1 MPKYNRKIL
10 VVLSDTHGG
19 EKRALMSPEVE
30 LEDEE
35 PDGTLVPYTP
45 ELTASQKYLWEKY
58 TKDIDSVKRLAG
70 KDEIVVIHNGDIN
83 HGNKYMDGLVS
94 TRISDQIRI
103 GVANMFPWLRLK
115 SVKTMRLACGTG
127 AHDFGEGSAEY
138 IIASI
143 LKETFKKD
151 VIGLYHGLAT
161 IAGLRTDYAHH
172 RTSAGIRN
180 WLRGN
185 IFRLYI
191 KSQMMDELDA
201 GDTPPDI
208 IAGAHFHTKVEET
221 VTLFRNGKRYITR
234 GIVTPSYS
242 LINPHAR
249 QVTKSKYKIGIGL
262 AAFEII
268 NSKIL
273 DLHWFDRTVD
283 IRTKEIL

>member
-10 VVLSDTHGG
+10 VIFSDTHGG
-19 EKRALMSPEVE
+19 EKRALMNPDVE

-35 PDGTLVPYTP
+35 PDGTLAPYTP
-45 ELTASQKYLWEKY
+45 NPTASQEYLWKKY
-58 TKDIDSVKRLAG
+58 NEDIDNVKHLAG

-83 HGNKYMDGLVS
+83 HGIKYMDGLVS

-103 GVANMFPWLRLK
+103 GIANMSPWLRLK
-115 SVKTMRLACGTG
+115 NVKKMRLTCGTG
-127 AHDFGEGSAEY
+127 AHDFGEGTAEY
-138 IIASI
+138 IIAAF

-151 VIGLYHGLAT
+151 VLGLYHGLMT
-161 IAGLRTDYAHH
+161 LAGMKIDYAHH

-208 IAGAHFHTKVEET
+208 IAGAHFHTQVEET
-221 VTLFRNGKRYITR
+221 VTLFRAGKRYITR

-242 LINPHAR
+242 FINPHAR
-249 QVTKSKYKIGIGL
+249 QITKSKYRIGIGL

-268 NSKIL
+268 NGKIL
-273 DLHWFDRTVD
+273 DLHWLARTED
-283 IRTKEIL
+283 IRTKEAL